1 MRKLELV
8 LRHTY
13 ETQTEGGVSRKRKR
27 GQTVMGGAETP
38 VLGGG
43 DSGPGGRRL
52 RWGRRLRPVGGGDSG
67 LGSARAVRPDP
78 RKLGLQT
85 SNSRKNRPNWLGK
98 IATKLDHTQRQ
109 VPIGSKPQITHR
121 IKRSIQG
128 KFGAIFLVFS
138 KLGRKIGGKGGWVES
153 VATLSSDT
161 T

>member
-13 ETQTEGGVSRKRKR
+13 ETQTEGGVSQKRKR
-27 GQTVMGGAETP
+27 GQTIGEGRRLRPGRGGDSGGAETP
-38 VLGGG
+38 AC
-43 DSGPGGRRL
+43 
-52 RWGRRLRPVGGGDSG
+52 GGGDSG
-67 LGSARAVRPDP
+67 LGSARTVRPDP
-78 RKLGLQT
+78 RKLGLPT

-109 VPIGSKPQITHR
+109 VPIGSKPQITHL

-138 KLGRKIGGKGGWVES
+138 KLGRKNWGKGWVGRIRGN
-153 VATLSSDT
+153 LGL
-161 T
+161 